1 MPVIAR
7 ISNPNRPRRRR
18 RRLRTIRMTPTL
30 VTLGN
35 LICGFAAVHYAMRG
49 MYDFGR
55 GIPPEQIQTLGSV
68 RWEQWLSSN
77 IAVGAALVVLGMI
90 FDCFDGLLARMTRN
104 TTDFGGQLDSLAD
117 VVTSGLAP
125 AVLMVAFL
133 TQTLSVDLSPVSHD
147 IVGRAAWIAAAVY
160 LACAAI
166 RLARYNVEHA
176 QSGHDGRG
184 FRGLPSPGA
193 AGVIVGLLLFQEQG
207 RGLPSGTIVYVMP
220 AVAFAAGL
228 LMVSRVP
235 YPRMTY
241 LFSGRRPFEQ
251 LILIIVVFVVFW
263 LYKVETFA
271 VAVFV
276 YGLSGPVLY
285 ALRRFRKRSAPSTT
299 DVEEENAP
307 TQSSRSA

>member
-77 IAVGAALVVLGMI
+77 IAVGAAFVVLGMI

-235 YPRMTY
+235 YPRMAY

-285 ALRRFRKRSAPSTT
+285 ALRRLRKRSASSTT
-299 DVEEENAP
+299 GVEEENAP

>member
-1 MPVIAR
+1 
-7 ISNPNRPRRRR
+7 
-18 RRLRTIRMTPTL
+18 
-30 VTLGN
+30 
-35 LICGFAAVHYAMRG
+35 
-49 MYDFGR
+49 
-55 GIPPEQIQTLGSV
+55 
-68 RWEQWLSSN
+68 
-77 IAVGAALVVLGMI
+77 
-90 FDCFDGLLARMTRN
+90 DGLLARMTRN

-235 YPRMTY
+235 YPRMAY

-285 ALRRFRKRSAPSTT
+285 ALRRLRKRSASSTT
-299 DVEEENAP
+299 GVEEENAP